1 MRHARLAAIA
11 SWLILG
17 APAFASDW
25 ASWRGPH
32 QDGVSD
38 ETGLVASWSR
48 DGAKENLVWRDDF
61 VGRSTPVVFDGRVCA
76 FGRQGSG
83 DDRAERVACWNAA
96 DGTKRWEVTLVPHN
110 TTIPFN
116 RAGWSS
122 PTGDPET
129 GNLYAQSSDGH
140 LTCFDRDGRVVWQRA
155 LHEEQ
160 GRFSGYGGRTANPI
174 VFEDLVIVNVISSSV
189 LGYEPPSHRY
199 YAFDKRTGEV
209 AWTSAPGKPAAD
221 LNTQSNLVIATI
233 GGREQMLSGGADGW
247 IYSLEPR
254 TGRKIWEFQL
264 TKQAINTAVVVDGT
278 TVYATHTDE
287 NIESG
292 VMGAVVAIDATG
304 SGNVTQSA
312 ERWRI
317 EELRAG
323 YASPTIHDGVL
334 YVVDDS
340 ANLHGIDAATGK
352 ALWPPFKLGTVGKGS
367 PVWADGRL
375 YATEVNGRLSIVQ
388 AGRDGAKLLDRDEI
402 TVPGGRPAEL
412 YGSVAISGGRVF
424 FTTEEGI
431 YCLGDPSK
439 PFTGATALA
448 APTPVPRGGGEP
460 ATLALVPAEVLVAPG
475 EQVRF
480 RARAFDAQG
489 RPLGPVT
496 PASVSLEKLAGT
508 LEPSGSPASS
518 ESSFTASTAAFQAG
532 FVVAKLGELTAKARV
547 RVIAPPPWHEDFSTL
562 PVGQAVPY
570 WIFGGRFKVADLDGE
585 RLLNKFPAPTGLQ
598 RTRTYLG
605 PASWR
610 DYTITADLMSRQKGA
625 ERADM
630 GLVNGGYT
638 LELLG
643 ALQTIQVS
651 SWHSALR
658 MARTVP
664 YPWRPDTWY
673 RVRLRTEPKGD
684 HHVLVRG
691 KVWPRSEA
699 EPSAWTIEV
708 DDLFGVTQGAP
719 GLYGYSPVDIYYD
732 NVEVAPNAALAAL
745 EAIAKPSEAPSSPPP
760 AAPPA
765 STVAAS
771 TSPPAAPAASP
782 ELLAR
787 RKQPEPPATM
797 LGGTIARNMASPEKH
812 LPDDWDVPSG
822 KNIRWQAKLGSQSY
836 GGPVVFG
843 KKVFV
848 GTNNESPRDPKI
860 QGDRGVVMAF
870 DEKTGEFLWQI
881 VHPKQATGQVNDWPL
896 QGICSTAFV
905 QGDRLYYVSN
915 QGEIVCA
922 DTEGFR
928 DGQNDGPFTAETEP
942 GSAAGDIV
950 WKYNLMTELGVFPH
964 NMAASSPMA
973 KGGILFAVTGNGV
986 DEGHINIPNP
996 EAPSFVALEQATGKL
1011 LWKSNLPGN
1020 NILHGSWS
1028 SPSYGEAGGVPQ
1040 VVFAGGDGWLYSF
1053 VPETGELLWKFD
1065 CNPKNAVWDLGGG
1078 GTRNNIIAMPVFRDG
1093 KVYVAVG
1100 QDPEHG
1106 EGVGH
1111 LYAIDASKRGDITQ
1125 SGLIWT
1131 RGGEDFHR
1139 TIASVAIADGL
1150 LYAADLSGFLYCLDV
1165 ATGKLYWTYD
1175 AMAAIWSSPFV
1186 ADGKVYQADEDGD
1199 IAILKHG
1206 KEKQLIREI
1215 NMGSPI
1221 YTTPVAHQG
1230 VLFVTTRSRLFAI
1243 AGK

>member
-1 MRHARLAAIA
+1 MRIARSVAFAAWILGIA
-11 SWLILG
+11 S
-17 APAFASDW
+17 ASAADW
-25 ASWRGPH
+25 PSWRGP
-32 QDGVSD
+32 QQNGVSD
-38 ETGLVASWSR
+38 ETGLITSWSR

-76 FGRQGSG
+76 FGRKGSG

-122 PTGDPET
+122 PTGDAET

-140 LTCFDRDGRVVWQRA
+140 LTCFDRDGHVVWQRA

-189 LGYEPPSHRY
+189 LGYEMPSHRY
-199 YAFDKRTGEV
+199 YAFDKRTGEI
-209 AWTSAPGKPAAD
+209 AWTAAPGRAAAD
-221 LNTQSNLVIATI
+221 LNAQGNLVIATI
-233 GGREQMLSGGADGW
+233 AGREQMLSSAADGW

-264 TKQAINTAVVVDGT
+264 SKQHLNSTVVVDGN
-278 TVYATHTDE
+278 TVFATQGEE
-287 NIESG
+287 NPKSG

-304 SGNVTQSA
+304 SGNVTDTAQ
-312 ERWRI
+312 RWRV

-323 YASPTIHDGVL
+323 FSSPTLHDGVL

-340 ANLHGIDAATGK
+340 ANLHALDAASGK
-352 ALWPPFKLGTVGKGS
+352 ALWPAFKLGTVGKGS
-367 PVWADGRL
+367 PVWAEGRL
-375 YATEVNGRLSIVQ
+375 YATEVNGRLSIVEV
-388 AGRDGAKLLDRDEI
+388 GRDGAKLVDRDEI
-402 TVPGGRPAEL
+402 TMPSGRYAEI
-412 YGSVAISGGRVF
+412 YGSVAIAGGRIF

-431 YCLGDPSK
+431 YCLGDPTK
-439 PFTGATALA
+439 PFVSAPPAA
-448 APTPVPRGGGEP
+448 APVIPAGSGEP
-460 ATLALVPAEVLVAPG
+460 ATLALVPAEVLITPG
-475 EQVRF
+475 AEVRL
-480 RARAFDAQG
+480 RARAFDALG
-489 RPLGPVT
+489 RPLGAVT

-508 LEPSGSPASS
+508 LTPEGVPSSA
-518 ESSFTASTAAFQAG
+518 ETTFRAASTSFQAG

-547 RVIAPPPWHEDFSTL
+547 RVIAPLPWREDFTSL
-562 PVGQAVPY
+562 PVGQPVPY
-570 WIFGGRFKVADLDGE
+570 WVFGGRFKVAELDGE
-585 RLLNKFPAPTGLQ
+585 KVLNKYPAPTGLQ
-598 RTRTYLG
+598 RTRTYIG
-605 PASWR
+605 PASAS
-610 DYTITADLMSRQKGA
+610 DYTIVADLMSKRGGA

-630 GLVNGGYT
+630 GLVNSGYT
-638 LELLG
+638 IELLG
-643 ALQTIQVS
+643 AQQTIQVS

-664 YPWRPDTWY
+664 FPWQGDVWY
-673 RVRLRTEPKGD
+673 RVKLTVEPKGA
-684 HHVLVRG
+684 HHALVRG
-691 KVWPRSEA
+691 KVWPRAEA
-699 EPSAWTIEV
+699 EPKEWTIEV
-708 DDLFGVTQGAP
+708 DDLYGVTEGAP

-732 NVEVAPNAALAAL
+732 NLQLAPNAALAAV
-745 EAIAKPSEAPSSPPP
+745 EAIPSAEPTAVPTTASTTASPAVATEPE
-760 AAPPA
+760 AAP
-765 STVAAS
+765 VL
-771 TSPPAAPAASP
+771 SP
-782 ELLAR
+782 ELIAR

-797 LGGTIARNMASPEKH
+797 LGGTLSRNMASAEKG
-812 LPDDWDVPSG
+812 LPDDWDVATG

-843 KKVFV
+843 GKVFV
-848 GTNNESPRDPKI
+848 GTNNESPRDPSL

-870 DEKTGEFLWQI
+870 DEKTGAFLWQL
-881 VHPKQATGQVNDWPL
+881 VHPKLPSGQVNDWPL
-896 QGICSTAFV
+896 QGVCSTPFV
-905 QGDRLYYVSN
+905 QGDRLYFVSN
-915 QGEIVCA
+915 RGEIVCA
-922 DTEGFR
+922 DTEGFLDR
-928 DGQNDGPFTAETEP
+928 GENDGPFSGETETGP
-942 GSAAGDIV
+942 ASGDVV
-950 WKYNLMTELGVFPH
+950 WKYDLMKELGAFPH
-964 NMAASSPMA
+964 NLAASSPMA
-973 KGGILFAVTGNGV
+973 KGGILYAVTGNGV

-996 EAPSFVALEQATGKL
+996 AAPSFVALEQATGKL
-1011 LWKSNLPGN
+1011 LWKSNRPGN

-1028 SPSYGEAGGVPQ
+1028 SPAFGKAGGSEQ

-1078 GTRNNIIAMPVFRDG
+1078 GTRNNVIATPVFHDG

-1125 SGLIWT
+1125 SGLVWT

-1175 AMAAIWSSPFV
+1175 AMAAIWSSPVV

-1199 IAILKHG
+1199 VAILKHG
-1206 KEKQLIREI
+1206 KTKQLIREI

-1221 YTTPVAHQG
+1221 YTTPVAHRG
-1230 VLFVTTRSRLFAI
+1230 VLFVSTRSRLFAI
-1243 AGK
+1243 SGK